1 MKTRIYRLLV
11 NRVPAI
17 RRKYQEARKVAV
29 SKGDR
34 ILLLG
39 KLLLWNLEYYFLGG
53 QKAKGECSFPEK
65 KKLLFQESGSFTG
78 MSGEELFEQLSGYEV
93 ISFDVFDTLL
103 LRPFSAP
110 TDLFYLIGAEFHYPD
125 FPILRILAEDQA
137 RQKKKKAEGT
147 GEVTLKEIW
156 ECLEPLTGIP
166 AMAGMAM
173 EMSLEEKYCLGNPY
187 FLPLVK
193 ALKKEGKILLA
204 VSDMYLDRAFIQRL
218 LEKYYGPVFDRILVS
233 GEEGCSKGEGNLYEK
248 VRDIGGRLPAAR
260 EEPSQE
266 SCSIAHV
273 GDNPHADI
281 LMARKNKIEAFLYP
295 NPQDTGNPW
304 RPFEMSGITGGI
316 YRGLVNLRFH
326 TGVRK
331 YSVFYELGYIYG
343 GLAALGFCQFIHR
356 RVRELDIRQVCFLA
370 RDGDILKQ
378 VYDRL
383 YPGSPTCYL
392 LWSRNVS
399 ARLSA
404 ERFPF
409 DFFQRFLFQK
419 INQGYTMEKIFAS
432 MRLTAL
438 TEKACQALG
447 CGKDSVLTEK
457 RAVGCRDF
465 LLGQWESVI
474 GDYKEEQELAGGY
487 LRELLTISYDHIPDQ
502 NPEKSRP
509 GQPGPENAK
518 SQEGL
523 EKIAL
528 VDIGWAGSGPLGVEY
543 LLHKTSGPAWQVH
556 TFLAGSSGAPSPD
569 RDSSQGFFFEN
580 RMESY
585 FFSQSHNRDLW
596 KFHDLHKKHNLYL
609 ELLFTSPSPSFLGF
623 EKTAEG
629 KRNLLFA
636 PREKHEDEIRQI
648 QEGILD
654 FVSDY
659 QKYFGDFTA
668 KGWGEISGRDAYAPL
683 LLLLGDTGF
692 QRKLEKAF
700 FWEIRE
706 NVE

>member
-1 MKTRIYRLLV
+1 MKTKIYKLLV

-17 RRKYQEARKVAV
+17 RRKYQEARKEAV
-29 SKGDR
+29 SKRDR
-34 ILLLG
+34 VLLLG
-39 KLLLWNLEYYFLGG
+39 KLLLWNLEYYLPGG
-53 QKAKGECSFPEK
+53 RTGGEEHSFPEK
-65 KKLLFQESGSFTG
+65 KKLLFQESGSFSG
-78 MSGEELFEQLSGYEV
+78 MSGEILFEQLSGYDV

-110 TDLFYLIGAEFHYPD
+110 TDLFYLMGIEFHYPD
-125 FPILRILAEDQA
+125 FPVLRILAEDQA
-137 RQKKKKAEGT
+137 RQKKRKAEGT

-156 ECLEPLTGIP
+156 KCLEPLTGIP
-166 AMAGMAM
+166 AMAGTAM
-173 EMSLEEKYCLGNPY
+173 EISMEEKYCLGNPY

-193 ALKKEGKILLA
+193 ALKKGGKTLLA

-218 LEKYYGPVFDRILVS
+218 LEKYYGPVFDWILVS
-233 GEEGCSKGEGNLYEK
+233 GEEGCSKGEGSLYEK
-248 VRDIGGRLPAAR
+248 VRDIGVKLMTAKGSLP
-260 EEPSQE
+260 EG

-273 GDNPHADI
+273 GDNPHSDI
-281 LMARKNKIEAFLYP
+281 LMARKNKIEPFLYP
-295 NPQDTGNPW
+295 NPQEAGNPW

-326 TGVRK
+326 TGVRR

-356 RVRELDIRQVCFLA
+356 RVRELGIPQVCFLA

-419 INQGYTMEKIFAS
+419 INQGYTMESIFAS
-432 MRLTAL
+432 MKLTDL
-438 TEKACQALG
+438 TEEACQALD
-447 CGKDSVLTEK
+447 CGKESILTEK

-465 LLGQWESVI
+465 LLGQWERVT
-474 GDYKEEQELAGGY
+474 GAYKEEQERAGAY
-487 LRELLTISYDHIPDQ
+487 LRELLSLISD
-502 NPEKSRP
+502 KSRAI
-509 GQPGPENAK
+509 QPGEPGSGNAK
-518 SQEGL
+518 SQEGP

-528 VDIGWAGSGPLGVEY
+528 ADIGWAGSGPLGVEY
-543 LLHKTSGPAWQVH
+543 LLRKTSGPSWRIY
-556 TFLAGSSGAPSPD
+556 TFLAGSSGAASPD

-585 FFSQSHNRDLW
+585 FFSQFHNRDLW

-623 EKTAEG
+623 EKTAQGEV
-629 KRNLLFA
+629 NLLFA
-636 PREKHEDEIRQI
+636 PREKHEEEIRQI
-648 QEGILD
+648 QKGILD
-654 FVSDY
+654 FVADY
-659 QKYFGDFTA
+659 QKYFGDFTT

-683 LLLLGDTGF
+683 LLLLGDTVF

-700 FWEIRE
+700 LWDIRE

>member
-17 RRKYQEARKVAV
+17 RRKYQEARKKAD

-34 ILLLG
+34 VLLLG

-53 QKAKGECSFPEK
+53 QNRRGECSFPEK

-78 MSGEELFEQLSGYEV
+78 MSGEKLLRELSGYDV

-110 TDLFYLIGAEFHYPD
+110 TDLFYMMGIEFHYPD
-125 FPILRILAEDQA
+125 FPVLRILAEDQA
-137 RQKKKKAEGT
+137 RQKKQKTEGT
-147 GEVTLKEIW
+147 GEVSLKEIW
-156 ECLEPLTGIP
+156 ECLNPLTGIP
-166 AMAGMAM
+166 ATAGMAM

-193 ALKKEGKILLA
+193 ALKKEEKILLA
-204 VSDMYLDRAFIQRL
+204 VSDMYLDREFIQKL
-218 LEKYYGPVFDRILVS
+218 LEKFYGPVFDRILVS
-233 GEEGCSKGEGNLYEK
+233 KEEGCSKGEGNLYEK
-248 VRDIGGRLPAAR
+248 VRNIAGELRTAR
-260 EEPSQE
+260 GAPFKGA
-266 SCSIAHV
+266 CSIAHI
-273 GDNPHADI
+273 GDNPHSDI
-281 LMARKNKIEAFLYP
+281 LMARKNKIEPFLYP
-295 NPQDTGNPW
+295 NPQDAGNPR
-304 RPFEMSGITGGI
+304 RPFEMSRITGGI

-356 RVRELDIRQVCFLA
+356 RARELGIRQVCFLA

-438 TEKACQALG
+438 TEKACQVLD
-447 CGKDSVLTEK
+447 CKRDSVLTEK

-465 LLGQWESVI
+465 LLGQWESVT
-474 GDYKEEQELAGGY
+474 GAYKEEQELAGGY
-487 LRELLTISYDHIPDQ
+487 LRKLLSLPSD
-502 NPEKSRP
+502 KSREIRP
-509 GQPGPENAK
+509 GEPGSENAENAE

-543 LLHKTSGPAWQVH
+543 LLHKTSGPSWQVH

-569 RDSSQGFFFEN
+569 RNSSQNFFFEN

-609 ELLFTSPSPSFLGF
+609 ELLFTSPSPGFLGF
-623 EKTAEG
+623 KKTADGEI
-629 KRNLLFA
+629 NFLFA
-636 PREKHEDEIRQI
+636 PREKHEGEICQI
-648 QEGILD
+648 QTGILD
-654 FVSDY
+654 FISDY
-659 QKYFGDFTA
+659 QRYFGEFTA
-668 KGWGEISGRDAYAPL
+668 KGRGEISGRDAYAPL
-683 LLLLGDTGF
+683 LLLLGDTDF

-700 FWEIRE
+700 FWDIRE